1 MIIKRIK
8 NTDTSRESLP
18 KLFID
23 GLKNKEVV
31 GEFDKNDVL
40 LIGILFICRYRLL
53 SKVFVNQTW
62 SILKNLYQY
71 IAI

>member
-18 KLFID
+18 KLVID

-40 LIGILFICRYRLL
+40 LIGILFIFRYRLL